1 MKAIY
6 FIALFAILMAVG
18 CPKSLRSG
26 NVLTS
31 IESADKW
38 GSWLN
43 DFGFTILS
51 AFGFLACYILGW
63 ISGFSGDNLIGYQKC
78 WAGYF
83 NFFFGGNW

>member
-18 CPKSLRSG
+18 CSKSLRSG

-43 DFGFTILS
+43 DFGFNFFSGI
-51 AFGFLACYILGW
+51 AAGVCYFLGW
-63 ISGFSGDNLIGYQKC
+63 ISGFTGDNLIGYQKC
-78 WAGYF
+78 WTGYF
-83 NFFFGGNW
+83 NFFFSGNW